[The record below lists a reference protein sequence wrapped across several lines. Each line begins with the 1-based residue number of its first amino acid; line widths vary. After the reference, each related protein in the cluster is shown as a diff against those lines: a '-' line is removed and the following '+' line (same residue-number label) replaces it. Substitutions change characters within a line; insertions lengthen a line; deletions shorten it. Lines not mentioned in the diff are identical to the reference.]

1 MKDKKTIKREILDK
15 FRSMNAE
22 NQETLPLH
30 WLELVYIE
38 KLSTDEK
45 KLSKRAIQ
53 ELISVGIVE
62 NVEGPGLNLR
72 LTEKGQN
79 LIYSSENQKSVSE
92 PGRADGRRGGRGK
105 RTGPGQ
111 SHIPIH
117 RNGSLTCADAGYR
130 PIPQNQ
136 KGGSRHTSQTA
147 F

>member
-30 WLELVYIE
+30 WLELVYMK

-62 NVEGPGLNLR
+62 NVEGASLNLR

-79 LIYSSENQKSVSE
+79 LIYSSENQKSSREQGQGSPMFQV
-92 PGRADGRRGGRGK
+92 
-105 RTGPGQ
+105 TG
-111 SHIPIH
+111 
-117 RNGSLTCADAGYR
+117 TEA
-130 PIPQNQ
+130 
-136 KGGSRHTSQTA
+136 
-147 F
+147 

>member
-53 ELISVGIVE
+53 ELIAVGIVE

-79 LIYSSENQKSVSE
+79 LIYASENQKSASE
-92 PGRADGRRGGRGK
+92 PGQGSPIFQF
-105 RTGPGQ
+105 TG
-111 SHIPIH
+111 
-117 RNGSLTCADAGYR
+117 TEA
-130 PIPQNQ
+130 
-136 KGGSRHTSQTA
+136 
-147 F
+147 

>member
-30 WLELVYIE
+30 WLELVYLK

-62 NVEGPGLNLR
+62 NVEGPSLNLR

-79 LIYSSENQKSVSE
+79 LIYSSENQKSCAS
-92 PGRADGRRGGRGK
+92 RARASPIFQF
-105 RTGPGQ
+105 TG
-111 SHIPIH
+111 
-117 RNGSLTCADAGYR
+117 TEA
-130 PIPQNQ
+130 
-136 KGGSRHTSQTA
+136 
-147 F
+147 

>member
-38 KLSTDEK
+38 KLSADEK

-62 NVEGPGLNLR
+62 NVEGPGLNLK

-79 LIYSSENQKSVSE
+79 LIYASENQKSVSE
-92 PGRADGRRGGRGK
+92 PGQGSPIFQF
-105 RTGPGQ
+105 TG
-111 SHIPIH
+111 
-117 RNGSLTCADAGYR
+117 TEA
-130 PIPQNQ
+130 
-136 KGGSRHTSQTA
+136 
-147 F
+147 